1 MAQIALPSSG
11 LARNKTRIPPVEF
24 THISKSLMV
33 RDPWDGPQIN
43 LRARFHGQLPTMA
56 QTKYMGRETPGPRKR
71 KISYLRIERERER
84 RGQLRTTRSRLSPP
98 LSLSSILKFDIS
110 VFLGPGGPSANV
122 LA

>member
-1 MAQIALPSSG
+1 MTP
-11 LARNKTRIPPVEF
+11 IPPVEF
-24 THISKSLMV
+24 SHTSKSLMV

-43 LRARFHGQLPTMA
+43 LRARFHGQLPTTA

-71 KISYLRIERERER
+71 KISNLRIERAREE
-84 RGQLRTTRSRLSPP
+84 GTVVNQRSRLSPP